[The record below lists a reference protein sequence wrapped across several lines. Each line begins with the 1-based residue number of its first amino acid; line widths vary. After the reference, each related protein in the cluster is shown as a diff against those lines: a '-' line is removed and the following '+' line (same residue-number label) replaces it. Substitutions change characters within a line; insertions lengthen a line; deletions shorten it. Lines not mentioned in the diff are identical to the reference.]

1 MRLVFLMLS
10 LTTLSSC
17 AASYTE
23 PPQPQTQSSTLSFA
37 TQRYPNQTDQC
48 SGEVKGERG
57 TIQWVSATTVDSIAS
72 ATKYYNRQTGIAK
85 RRTKKDEHLW
95 VVVNQAKSPKRSLA
109 VLSLS
114 KAQDL
119 QLMCSK
125 PLPSK
130 ALSAIIVSNFTPKPL
145 PKPDY
150 KHAAP

>member
-85 RRTKKDEHLW
+85 RRTKRMNIYGW
-95 VVVNQAKSPKRSLA
+95 
-109 VLSLS
+109 
-114 KAQDL
+114 
-119 QLMCSK
+119 
-125 PLPSK
+125 
-130 ALSAIIVSNFTPKPL
+130 
-145 PKPDY
+145 
-150 KHAAP
+150 